1 MKLSAV
7 QADAM
12 QELGNIGAAHAATTL
27 SQMIGS
33 TVHMSVPA
41 IKAVDIAALGTY
53 MGEESAAMVV
63 FELQGDIQHGGF
75 VIFYIT
81 RESAIRL
88 TNTMLGLTDD
98 GDIEPEDLG
107 LTDMNRPMNEMDESA
122 LLEVGNI
129 MVSAFLDATAEL
141 LGFVMLPSPPSMTID
156 MAHAA
161 MSSLIAGLGEEIDEV
176 LLFSTELT
184 CEEHKIDSDIIM
196 MPETKTLARI
206 VELLENMMKP
216 A

>member
-1 MKLSAV
+1 MKLSPI
-7 QADAM
+7 QADAI

-33 TVHMSVPA
+33 TVEMSVPA
-41 IKAVDIAALGTY
+41 IKTVDIAELGEY
-53 MGEESAAMVV
+53 MGEESAAMVA
-63 FELQGDIQHGGF
+63 FELQGDIPHGGF

-88 TNTMLGLTDD
+88 TNTMLGLTEMD
-98 GDIEPEDLG
+98 
-107 LTDMNRPMNEMDESA
+107 RPMNEMDESA

-141 LGFVMLPSPPSMTID
+141 LGFVMLPSPPAMTID
-156 MAHAA
+156 MVHAA
-161 MSSLIAGLGEEIDEV
+161 MSSLIISMGDEIDEV

-184 CEEHKIDSDIIM
+184 CDEHKIDSDIIM
-196 MPETKTLARI
+196 MPNNKTLAHI
-206 VELLENMMKP
+206 VDLMEKMMNP

>member
-27 SQMIGS
+27 SQMVGS

-41 IKAVDIAALGTY
+41 IKAVDIAELGNY

-63 FELQGDIQHGGF
+63 FELQGEIQHGGF

-88 TNTMLGLTDD
+88 TNTMLGLT
-98 GDIEPEDLG
+98 E
-107 LTDMNRPMNEMDESA
+107 MNRPMNEMDESA

-141 LGFVMLPSPPSMTID
+141 LGFVMLPSPPAMTID
-156 MAHAA
+156 MVHAA
-161 MSSLIAGLGEEIDEV
+161 MSTLIAGMGDEVDEV

-196 MPETKTLARI
+196 MPESKTLAHMI
-206 VELLENMMKP
+206 ELLENMMKP

>member
-1 MKLSAV
+1 MKLSPI
-7 QADAM
+7 QADAI

-33 TVHMSVPA
+33 TVEMSVPA
-41 IKAVDIAALGTY
+41 IKSVDIAELGDY

-88 TNTMLGLTDD
+88 TNTMLGLT
-98 GDIEPEDLG
+98 E
-107 LTDMNRPMNEMDESA
+107 MNRPMNEMDESA

-141 LGFVMLPSPPSMTID
+141 LGFVMLPSPPAMTID
-156 MAHAA
+156 MVHAA
-161 MSSLIAGLGEEIDEV
+161 MSTLIASMGDELDDV

-184 CEEHKIDSDIIM
+184 CDEHKIDSDIIM
-196 MPETKTLARI
+196 MPNNKTLAHI
-206 VELLENMMKP
+206 VDLMEKMMNP

>member
-1 MKLSAV
+1 MKLSPI
-7 QADAM
+7 QADAI

-33 TVHMSVPA
+33 TVEMSVPA
-41 IKAVDIAALGTY
+41 IKTVDIAELGDY
-53 MGEESAAMVV
+53 MGEESAAMVA
-63 FELQGDIQHGGF
+63 FELQGEIQHGGF

-88 TNTMLGLTDD
+88 TNTMLGLT
-98 GDIEPEDLG
+98 E
-107 LTDMNRPMNEMDESA
+107 MNRPMNEMDESA

-141 LGFVMLPSPPSMTID
+141 LGFVMLPSPPAMTID
-156 MAHAA
+156 MVHAA
-161 MSSLIAGLGEEIDEV
+161 MSSLIISMGDEIDDI

-184 CEEHKIDSDIIM
+184 CDEHKIDSDIIM
-196 MPETKTLARI
+196 MPNNKTLAHI
-206 VELLENMMKP
+206 VDLMEKMMNP